1 MTGNRNNHD
10 PIRSV
15 TVYCSSSGKL
25 HPVFMEAAAE
35 LGRALAAN
43 GWRLVYGG
51 NDVGMMGVLAAAARG
66 AGGKVVGVT
75 PQLFMEKGVADRACD
90 ELHVTACMRERKATM
105 EKHGDAFV
113 ALPGG
118 LGTFEEFFEIVCG
131 KQLAYHNKPI
141 VLLNVAGYYDP
152 LLKMIDHGLELN
164 FVRPRATQL
173 YFVASTVA
181 EAIEYL
187 QRYEPETA
195 SSDLSFE
202 TVKSPVEVE

>member
-1 MTGNRNNHD
+1 MTLRA
-10 PIRSV
+10 V
-15 TVYCSSSGKL
+15 TVYCSSSTNIA
-25 HPVFMEAAAE
+25 PVYMDAARE
-35 LGRALAAN
+35 LGHALARN

-51 NDVGMMGVLAAAARG
+51 NDVGMMGVLAGAVRA
-66 AGGKVVGVT
+66 AGGSVVGVT
-75 PQLFMEKGVADRACD
+75 PRLFIDKGVADNACD

-105 EKHGDAFV
+105 ERCGDAFV

-152 LLKMIDHGLELN
+152 LLAMVQHGLEQN
-164 FVRPRATQL
+164 FVRPRATGL
-173 YFVASTVA
+173 YFVAATVE
-181 EAIEYL
+181 EAVEYL
-187 QRYEPETA
+187 RSYKPSAA

-202 TVKSPVEVE
+202 TARTPAEVE

>member
-1 MTGNRNNHD
+1 MTRQRDEH
-10 PIRSV
+10 IRSV

-25 HPVFMEAAAE
+25 DAVFMDAAAA

-43 GWRLVYGG
+43 NWRLVYGG
-51 NDVGMMGVLAAAARG
+51 NDVGMMGVLAAAARA

-75 PQLFMEKGVADRACD
+75 PQLFMDKGVADRACD

-152 LLKMIDHGLELN
+152 LLKMIDHGLALN

-173 YFVASTVA
+173 YFVATTVA

-187 QRYEPETA
+187 KRYEPETA

-202 TVKSPVEVE
+202 TARHTPAEVE

>member
-1 MTGNRNNHD
+1 MTRD
-10 PIRSV
+10 PHTIRAV
-15 TVYCSSSGKL
+15 TVYCSSSSRL
-25 HPVFMEAAAE
+25 DPPFMDAARE

-75 PQLFMEKGVADRACD
+75 PQLFMDKGVADRACD

-131 KQLAYHNKPI
+131 KQLAYHDKPI

-152 LLKMIDHGLELN
+152 LLKMIEHGLALN
-164 FVRPRATQL
+164 FIRPRAPQL
-173 YFVASTVA
+173 YFVATTVA
-181 EAIEYL
+181 DAIDHLRNY
-187 QRYEPETA
+187 RPSA
-195 SSDLSFE
+195 PGSDLSFE
-202 TVKSPVEVE
+202 ITRSPSEVE